1 MKMDPVASARGRLPN
16 SPLAEVV
23 FEIRFPGHF
32 SVLAGLGRFQDSI
45 SSEFGSLFVPR
56 LEAGEPIA
64 LKPFRWTSA
73 DGLHSVHAALHLF
86 SFTSKKYTVFDEFK
100 SHAHG
105 YLTRFFAVYR
115 PPKLTRLG
123 LRYINLLPLDRA
135 HQRSDALHPWL
146 NLGLSVPSVLQTKV
160 DDLQC
165 SALLSFQSGMLR
177 VTLGT
182 AVPNRPQEKDSH
194 SPRETFAL
202 DFDFFRAGVIPVD
215 SIDEFLD
222 SGHQIIED
230 AFFSLIKADALQ
242 TLEGKP

>member
-1 MKMDPVASARGRLPN
+1 MKTDHVPRTRARLPN

-32 SVLAGLGRFQDSI
+32 SVLAGLGRFQESI

-73 DGLHSVHAALHLF
+73 DGLHSLHAALHLF

-100 SHAHG
+100 SQVQG
-105 YLTRFFAVYR
+105 YLTRFFDVYR
-115 PPKLTRLG
+115 PPNLIRLG

-135 HQRSDALHPWL
+135 LQRSDALHPWL
-146 NLGLSVPSVLQTKV
+146 NLGLSIPSALQTKV

-165 SALLSFQSGMLR
+165 SALLAFKSGKLR

-182 AVPNRPQEKDSH
+182 AVPNPPQEKDASF
-194 SPRETFAL
+194 PRESFAL
-202 DFDFFRAGVIPVD
+202 DFDFFRMGENPVE
-215 SIDEFLD
+215 SIDEFLN

-230 AFFSLIKADALQ
+230 SFFSLVKPDALQ